1 MEQKSRTSASA
12 FGYIGVFI
20 AILLCLSIVVDMMSF
35 KRLSF
40 LEMHR
45 SGPGSVNGRVDEG

>member
-1 MEQKSRTSASA
+1 METKSRTSSA
-12 FGYIGVFI
+12 FRYIGVFI

-40 LEMHR
+40 LYEKSPKSELVELDR
-45 SGPGSVNGRVDEG
+45 RTDK